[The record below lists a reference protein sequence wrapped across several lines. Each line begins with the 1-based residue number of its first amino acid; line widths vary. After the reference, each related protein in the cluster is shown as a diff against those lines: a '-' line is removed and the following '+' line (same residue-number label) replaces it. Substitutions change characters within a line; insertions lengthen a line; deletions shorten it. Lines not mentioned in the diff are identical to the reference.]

1 MLGIVLNG
9 GGAKG
14 AYQLGVWKYIIEIGL
29 DRYISVFIGSSVG
42 ALNAVLFA
50 NGDYT
55 QAEAIWT
62 SDGLREE
69 IIPSLH
75 IKDIFKRKSLY
86 RSRKGLANI
95 INSVD
100 FLRSR
105 ENSRKVYAT
114 YSKLSLGVR
123 RGKKACVSKKNE
135 SIDQK
140 FFSFLYSK
148 NYAVEVN
155 SLPKDESTKLLLAT
169 SALPLVFPAEKIGGK
184 KFRDGGLND
193 NCPVNPLLDNEKC
206 SDIIVIHLKER
217 KKECTYD
224 SPFIHEI
231 FPSRSLGN
239 LITGTLNFDRD
250 KRNNEITLGYND
262 ARTIYAPTL
271 TALCRKYQKFA
282 A

>member
-62 SDGLREE
+62 SHGLREE

-123 RGKKACVSKKNE
+123 KGKKACVSKKNE
-135 SIDQK
+135 SIGQK

-155 SLPKDESTKLLLAT
+155 SLPKEESTKLLLAT
-169 SALPLVFPAEKIGGK
+169 SALPFVS
-184 KFRDGGLND
+184 
-193 NCPVNPLLDNEKC
+193 NCL
-206 SDIIVIHLKER
+206 
-217 KKECTYD
+217 
-224 SPFIHEI
+224 
-231 FPSRSLGN
+231 
-239 LITGTLNFDRD
+239 
-250 KRNNEITLGYND
+250 
-262 ARTIYAPTL
+262 
-271 TALCRKYQKFA
+271 QKMHG
-282 A
+282 

>member
-123 RGKKACVSKKNE
+123 KGKKSMCLK
-135 SIDQK
+135 
-140 FFSFLYSK
+140 
-148 NYAVEVN
+148 
-155 SLPKDESTKLLLAT
+155 
-169 SALPLVFPAEKIGGK
+169 
-184 KFRDGGLND
+184 
-193 NCPVNPLLDNEKC
+193 
-206 SDIIVIHLKER
+206 KER
-217 KKECTYD
+217 ID
-224 SPFIHEI
+224 RPEI
-231 FPSRSLGN
+231 FLLSL
-239 LITGTLNFDRD
+239 L
-250 KRNNEITLGYND
+250 KK
-262 ARTIYAPTL
+262 
-271 TALCRKYQKFA
+271 LCG
-282 A
+282 